1 MRHHTVHMGSR
12 KQSRAALGVLLG
24 TIGIAALAPHES
36 LRAHHGPG
44 SDTISIA
51 HYNVQFL
58 FPDWVPQFVLDAFGH
73 FPATTERASA
83 IGQQLACRDIISFNE
98 VSNDPRRDDIFA
110 ALEANAAACGKPAL
124 VDGGSRFWNFFVG
137 PDNSQTDPV
146 LNDEIAIASRFPIT
160 HVHTLI
166 YNDCAGVDCFA
177 DKGALHVRVWRGPG
191 HHGRDAIDVF
201 TTHMNDGE
209 PSILLAQLDQLAAFI
224 QAHHDPALPAI
235 VMGDFNI
242 PGNPDDLTN
251 VDSLYNDMLEKLR
264 GPLPELVDT
273 GNPEDGTNEGA
284 TSRIDYL
291 LVSDVDA
298 QPTTVN
304 YFTSVT
310 PEGLSD
316 HGSLLTTGAWN
327 IRAYPPN
334 PSVNLPKETRVE
346 VSRLEEI
353 TADVP
358 AVVPVPVPVIIPT
371 PIGPVT
377 LFFPVLVG
385 CDGLTDHFG
394 NLQLFAGN
402 VAFSNFDEDHTFEGD
417 DITPG
422 WNAGVTTD
430 AGVPSGLVTFDLFD
444 DDDFFCGGGNDTQD
458 INPFNGDFGIGLGLD
473 FGADGIFFGSTRLA
487 TIGEP
492 IFLAGT
498 DADDRARATLFIETF
513 YSSAH
518 DSDGDGL
525 IDADEAYTH
534 GTDAEDPDT
543 DDDGLNDGDEVN
555 VHHTD
560 PLNPDTDGDGLT
572 DGDEVNVH
580 HTDPLDA
587 DSDDDDLTDGEE
599 INVYG
604 TDPLDP
610 DTDND
615 DLEDGEEVH
624 VYHTDPLD
632 PDTDDDE
639 LTDGEEV
646 LIYHTDP
653 LDPDT
658 DDDELMDGLEVK
670 VVGTDPLDPD
680 TDDDG
685 LKDGEDVEFIENV
698 INGLAAASFGN
709 PTHQATLVTRLEA
722 IELQIAQGHRDEA
735 ITEIAKLMMRV
746 DGCGSA
752 ADQNDWIINCTDQLL
767 VRSLLQLLATNL
779 AS

>member
-1 MRHHTVHMGSR
+1 MRHHTVHKRSGKGSR
-12 KQSRAALGVLLG
+12 APFGILLG
-24 TIGIAALAPHES
+24 AIGIAALAPHEPV
-36 LRAHHGPG
+36 RADHGPG

-73 FPATTERASA
+73 FPATTARASA
-83 IGQQLACRDIISFNE
+83 IGAQLACRDIISFNE

-124 VDGGSRFWNFFVG
+124 VDGGARFWNFYVG

-160 HVHTLI
+160 HVHTLV
-166 YNDCAGVDCFA
+166 YNDCAGFDCFA
-177 DKGALHVRVWRGPG
+177 DKGALHVRLWRGPG

-209 PSILLAQLDQLAAFI
+209 PSILLSQLDQLAAFI

-242 PGNPDDLTN
+242 PGNPDDVTN

-284 TSRIDYL
+284 TNRIDYI
-291 LVSDVDA
+291 LVSDVETE
-298 QPTTVN
+298 PTTVT
-304 YFTSVT
+304 YFTDVT

-316 HGSLLTTGAWN
+316 HGALRTTGEWT
-327 IRAYPPN
+327 IRNFPPN
-334 PSVNLPKETRVE
+334 PSLTLPKDVRVE

-358 AVVPVPVPVIIPT
+358 AVIPVPVPVIIPT
-371 PIGPVT
+371 PLGPIT

-394 NLQLFAGN
+394 NLMLVTSGLA
-402 VAFSNFDEDHTFEGD
+402 SNSPDEDHTFEGD

-422 WNAGVTTD
+422 WGVSVFTD
-430 AGVPSGLVTFDLFD
+430 GGFPGGAVTFDLFD
-444 DDDFFCGGGNDTQD
+444 DDDLVCGGGNDTQD
-458 INPFNGDFGIGLGLD
+458 INPFSGAFGIVLGLD
-473 FGADGIFFGSTRLA
+473 FGADGIFVGSTRLA

-498 DADDRARATLFIETF
+498 DADDRARATLFIETV
-513 YSSAH
+513 YSSTH

-534 GTDAEDPDT
+534 GTDPEDPDT
-543 DDDGLNDGDEVN
+543 DDDGLNDGEEIN
-555 VHHTD
+555 TYGTD
-560 PLNPDTDGDGLT
+560 PLDADTDDDQLS
-572 DGDEVNVH
+572 DGDEVHVYG
-580 HTDPLDA
+580 TDPLDA
-587 DSDDDDLTDGEE
+587 DSDDDGLTDGEE
-599 INVYG
+599 INTYG

-610 DTDND
+610 DTDDDQLND
-615 DLEDGEEVH
+615 GDEVH
-624 VYHTDPLD
+624 IYHTDPLD
-632 PDTDDDE
+632 PDTDDDQ

-670 VVGTDPLDPD
+670 VVGTDPLDAD

-698 INGLAAASFGN
+698 VNGLAAGAFSN
-709 PTHQATLVTRLEA
+709 PQHRETIVTRLEA
-722 IELQIAQGHRDEA
+722 IENSIAQGQRGAA
-735 ITEIAKLMMRV
+735 INEIGNLMTRV
-746 DGCGSA
+746 NGCGST
-752 ADQNDWIINCTDQLL
+752 ADQNDWIVSCPDQLL
-767 VRSLLQLLATNL
+767 VRSLLELLATNL